1 MSGTGG
7 VSLGRSM
14 PCAQYSGSLPLCV
27 GRSDQTWTSRTG
39 PIAPSQIHSLISRLP
54 SKAMPW
60 LPIWVATLASRAAL
74 ARARASYTVRVSGFS
89 Q

>member
-1 MSGTGG
+1 MSGAVRPDMNLAHGADG
-7 VSLGRSM
+7 AVR
-14 PCAQYSGSLPLCV
+14 
-27 GRSDQTWTSRTG
+27 R
-39 PIAPSQIHSLISRLP
+39 HSLIRRLP

-74 ARARASYTVRVSGFS
+74 ASARASNTVRVSGFS